1 MVFVWGT
8 KTNIGELLD
17 HFDSMGYV
25 YAENF
30 TFVLLDR
37 SKIPEK
43 SQKQLPGNASLLNY
57 FSKGAPKE
65 NVNNANKPK
74 IAEH

>member
-17 HFDSMGYV
+17 HFEQMGYI

-30 TFVLLDR
+30 TFVLLSR
-37 SKIPEK
+37 NKIPDK
-43 SQKQLPGNASLLNY
+43 WQKQLPGNKSLLNF
-57 FSKGAPKE
+57 FSRKP
-65 NVNNANKPK
+65 AN
-74 IAEH
+74 

>member
-1 MVFVWGT
+1 MTISNEVLSNGMVFVWGT

-37 SKIPEK
+37 TKIP
-43 SQKQLPGNASLLNY
+43 
-57 FSKGAPKE
+57 
-65 NVNNANKPK
+65 
-74 IAEH
+74 

>member
-1 MVFVWGT
+1 MVFVWGS

-30 TFVLLDR
+30 AFVLLDR

-43 SQKQLPGNASLLNY
+43 SQKQLPGNKSLLNF
-57 FSKGAPKE
+57 FSKVASKE
-65 NVNNANKPK
+65 NQNVSNRAKA
-74 IAEH
+74 AEQ